1 MGIHFIDILS
11 HFYTKTTNQKMYKL
25 VISVIFLFAVALA
38 EPGHRRYCKRVKY
51 QKPDLVDTAIKA
63 GSFSTLLAIV
73 TELGLVDTLRGVDKA
88 TVFAPS
94 DAAFA
99 KIPADVL
106 ASLTLDDKKAIVA
119 RHVIPGYFSGG
130 HFSGGHFNEGH
141 FSGGYSSGG
150 QFSGECFMKK

>member
-1 MGIHFIDILS
+1 
-11 HFYTKTTNQKMYKL
+11 MYKL
-25 VISVIFLFAVALA
+25 VISVIFLVAVALA
-38 EPGHRRYCKRVKY
+38 EPGHRRYYKRVKY

-73 TELGLVDTLRGVDKA
+73 TELGLVDTLRGVEKA

-119 RHVIPGYFSGG
+119 RHVIPGMFLTSILA
-130 HFSGGHFNEGH
+130 
-141 FSGGYSSGG
+141 
-150 QFSGECFMKK
+150 